1 MKKRYLLPLLAF
13 ASSAYSA
20 QFLNVYQISAPE
32 NETANVTLDNFKQH
46 KPELLVS
53 GEVIDGKAWVEFK
66 DKHIKYVKEFK
77 DGNLVTDN
85 IHDSL
90 VVLYKTDGKKQDFQF
105 THTKVSDIWQDRT
118 DGAVT
123 QKPVYSVNNKSY
135 STNKQTNG
143 FIVPDKGEIF
153 VVSLEDKQ

>member
-20 QFLNVYQISAPE
+20 QFLNVYQINLPE
-32 NETANVTLDNFKQH
+32 NMANEITLDNFKQH

-77 DGNLVTDN
+77 DGNLITDN
-85 IHDSL
+85 VHDSL
-90 VVLYKTDGKKQDFQF
+90 VVLYKTDGRKQDFKF
-105 THTKVSDIWQDRT
+105 THTKVNDIWQDRT
-118 DGAVT
+118 DGAVA
-123 QKPVYSVNNKSY
+123 QKPVYAVNNKSY
-135 STNKQTNG
+135 SANKPTNG
-143 FIVPDKGEIF
+143 FIVSDKGEIF

>member
-1 MKKRYLLPLLAF
+1 M
-13 ASSAYSA
+13 
-20 QFLNVYQISAPE
+20 
-32 NETANVTLDNFKQH
+32 
-46 KPELLVS
+46 S

-90 VVLYKTDGKKQDFQF
+90 VVLYKTDGKTQDFKF
-105 THTKVSDIWQDRT
+105 THTKVSDIQQDRT
-118 DGAVT
+118 DGGVT

>member
-53 GEVIDGKAWVEFK
+53 GEVINGKVWVEFK

-90 VVLYKTDGKKQDFQF
+90 VVLYKTDGKTQDFKF
-105 THTKVSDIWQDRT
+105 THTKVGDIEQERT
-118 DGAVT
+118 DGGVT

-135 STNKQTNG
+135 STNKHTNG

>member
-1 MKKRYLLPLLAF
+1 MI
-13 ASSAYSA
+13 
-20 QFLNVYQISAPE
+20 N
-32 NETANVTLDNFKQH
+32 
-46 KPELLVS
+46 
-53 GEVIDGKAWVEFK
+53 GKAWVEFK

-90 VVLYKTDGKKQDFQF
+90 VVLYKTDGKTQDFKF
-105 THTKVSDIWQDRT
+105 THTKVGDIEQERT
-118 DGAVT
+118 DGGVT

-153 VVSLEDKQ
+153 VVSLENKQ

>member
-20 QFLNVYQISAPE
+20 QFLNVYQINSSE
-32 NETANVTLDNFKQH
+32 NTANEITLDNFKQH

-53 GEVIDGKAWVEFK
+53 GEVINGKAWVEFK

-90 VVLYKTDGKKQDFQF
+90 VVLYKTDGKTQDFKF
-105 THTKVSDIWQDRT
+105 THTKVGDIEQERT
-118 DGAVT
+118 DGGVT

-135 STNKQTNG
+135 STNKPTNG
-143 FIVPDKGEIF
+143 FVVSDKGEIF
-153 VVSLEDKQ
+153 VVSLENKQ

>member
-20 QFLNVYQISAPE
+20 QFLNVYQINSLE
-32 NETANVTLDNFKQH
+32 NVAGEITLDNFKQH

-53 GEVIDGKAWVEFK
+53 GEVINGKAWVEFK

-90 VVLYKTDGKKQDFQF
+90 VVLYKTDGKTQDFKF
-105 THTKVSDIWQDRT
+105 THTKVGDIEQERN
-118 DGAVT
+118 DGGVT

-135 STNKQTNG
+135 STNKPTNG
-143 FIVPDKGEIF
+143 FVVSDKGEIF
-153 VVSLEDKQ
+153 VVSLENKQ